1 MTTIIGIMGRKRA
14 GKNEFA
20 DALARASGRA
30 HSVHS
35 IAFADAIRDIMYA
48 VDPIIG
54 YEDGE
59 FVRYATV
66 VDEQGYEAAKG
77 YPEFRQFAQRLGTE
91 GGRAV
96 FGDDVWVDLVMSK
109 IEELPSSAL
118 VLVPDVRFPN
128 EYEAIKAAG
137 GYVVRVDRPSL
148 VEDEFDAHASETEW
162 LRLEPDTVVRNDGA
176 LGDLALKA
184 HVLLEAVG
192 FFD

>member
-1 MTTIIGIMGRKRA
+1 MPTVIGIMGRKRA

-20 DALARASGRA
+20 EALGSASGRTDG
-30 HSVHS
+30 VYVF
-35 IAFADAIRDIMYA
+35 AFADAIRDIMYA

-66 VDEQGYEAAKG
+66 VDERGYEAAKE

-96 FGDDVWVDLVMSK
+96 FGENVWVDLVMRK
-109 IEELPSSAL
+109 VAELPEDAL
-118 VLVPDVRFPN
+118 VLIPDVRFPN
-128 EYEAIKAAG
+128 EYDAIKGGG

-148 VEDEFDAHASETEW
+148 VEDEHDSHASETEW
-162 LRLEPDTVVRNDGA
+162 LDLEPDTVVRNEGP
-176 LGDLALKA
+176 LSDLRLKA

>member
-1 MTTIIGIMGRKRA
+1 MSTVIGIMGRKRA

-20 DALARASGRA
+20 DALAASSSGE
-30 HSVHS
+30 SVHVF
-35 IAFADAIRDIMYA
+35 AFADAIRDIMYA

-59 FVRYATV
+59 FIRYATV
-66 VDEQGYEAAKG
+66 VDEHGYEAAKE

-96 FGDDVWVDLVMSK
+96 FGENVWVDLVMRK
-109 IEELPSSAL
+109 VAELPDDAL
-118 VLVPDVRFPN
+118 VLIPDVRFPN
-128 EYEAIKAAG
+128 EYDAIKGTG

-148 VEDEFDAHASETEW
+148 VEDEHDAHASETEW
-162 LRLEPDTVVRNDGA
+162 LGLEPDTVVRNEGA
-176 LGDLALKA
+176 LSDLRLKA

>member
-1 MTTIIGIMGRKRA
+1 MPTVIGVMGRKRA

-20 DALARASGRA
+20 EALGVTSGR
-30 HSVHS
+30 SDGVYVF
-35 IAFADAIRDIMYA
+35 AFADAIREIMYA

-54 YEDGE
+54 YENGE

-66 VDEQGYEAAKG
+66 VDERGYEAAKE

-91 GGRAV
+91 GGRVV
-96 FGDDVWVDLVMSK
+96 FGDSVWVDIVMGK
-109 IEELPSSAL
+109 VAALPDDAL
-118 VLVPDVRFPN
+118 VLIPDVRFPN
-128 EYEAIKAAG
+128 EYDAIKGSG

-148 VEDEFDAHASETEW
+148 VEDEHDAHASETEW
-162 LRLEPDTVVRNDGA
+162 LDLEPDTVVRNEGP
-176 LGDLALKA
+176 LSDLRLKA

>member
-1 MTTIIGIMGRKRA
+1 MTTVIGIMGRKRA

-30 HSVHS
+30 SGVYTV
-35 IAFADAIRDIMYA
+35 AFADAIRDIMYA

-66 VDEQGYEAAKG
+66 IDEYGYEAAKD

-96 FGDDVWVDLVMSK
+96 FGESVWVDIVMRK
-109 IEELPSSAL
+109 VERLPVSSL
-118 VLVPDVRFPN
+118 VLIPDVRFPN
-128 EYEAIKAAG
+128 EYEAIKDWG
-137 GYVVRVDRPSL
+137 GFVVRVDRPSL
-148 VEDEFDAHASETEW
+148 VDDAADGHASEIEW
-162 LRLEPDTVVRNDGA
+162 QSLEPDTVIRNEGA
-176 LGDLALKA
+176 LSDLSIKA

-192 FFD
+192 FFS

>member
-1 MTTIIGIMGRKRA
+1 MPTVIGIMGRKRA

-20 DALARASGRA
+20 EAVAGACG
-30 HSVHS
+30 S
-35 IAFADAIRDIMYA
+35 IDDVYLFAFADAIREIMYA

-66 VDEQGYEAAKG
+66 IDQHGYETAKD

-91 GGRAV
+91 AGRIV
-96 FGDDVWVDLVMSK
+96 FGNDVWVDLVMGK
-109 IEELPSSAL
+109 IEGLPEDSL
-118 VLVPDVRFPN
+118 VLIPDVRFPN
-128 EYEAIKAAG
+128 EYDAIKDAG

-148 VEDEFDAHASETEW
+148 DEDEYDAHASETAW
-162 LRLEPDTVVRNDGA
+162 LDLEPDTVVRNDGP
-176 LGDLALKA
+176 LSDLRLKA

>member
-1 MTTIIGIMGRKRA
+1 MTTVIGIMGRKRA

-20 DALARASGRA
+20 EAVAGASSRADD
-30 HSVHS
+30 VHVF
-35 IAFADAIRDIMYA
+35 AFADAIRDIMYA
-48 VDPIIG
+48 VNPIIG

-66 VDEQGYEAAKG
+66 IDEHGYEAAKE

-91 GGRAV
+91 GGRLV
-96 FGDDVWVDLVMSK
+96 FGDNVWVDLVMGK
-109 IEELPSSAL
+109 IEEVSENSL
-118 VLVPDVRFPN
+118 VLIPDVRFPN
-128 EYEAIKAAG
+128 EYDAIKDAG

-148 VEDEFDAHASETEW
+148 DEDEHDAHASENAW
-162 LRLEPDTVVRNDGA
+162 LDLEPDTVVRNDGP
-176 LGDLALKA
+176 LSDLRLKA

>member
-1 MTTIIGIMGRKRA
+1 MSTVIGIMGRKRA

-20 DALARASGRA
+20 DALVRSSSSE
-30 HSVHS
+30 SVHVF
-35 IAFADAIRDIMYA
+35 AFADAIRDIMYA

-54 YEDGE
+54 ISDGE
-59 FVRYATV
+59 FIRYATV
-66 VDEQGYEAAKG
+66 VDEHGYEAAKE

-96 FGDDVWVDLVMSK
+96 FGENVWVDLVMRK
-109 IEELPSSAL
+109 VAELPDDAL
-118 VLVPDVRFPN
+118 VLIPDVRFPN
-128 EYEAIKAAG
+128 EYDAIKGTG

-148 VEDEFDAHASETEW
+148 VEDEHDAHASETEW
-162 LRLEPDTVVRNDGA
+162 LGLEPDTVVRNEGA
-176 LGDLALKA
+176 LSDLRLKA